1 MCQRWRQKMLK
12 DQHFAANLGSVLRKL
27 KPTRQVECVELMLT
41 ANNMTV
47 AYAEALL
54 AATPPHLL
62 VSEKR
67 PRKLSGVT
75 AEQMVKM
82 EREMGNLQGQ
92 LKLVEKSYGQDVLL
106 LELSNRMLAFLR
118 ERGQATRSQISVEC
132 FRGKVL
138 LDASLEHLL
147 ASTPPKITVRWDERA
162 GSAPG
167 APLRVYRL
175 VAG

>member
-1 MCQRWRQKMLK
+1 MLK

-62 VSEKR
+62 ASEKR

-106 LELSNRMLAFLR
+106 LEPSNRVLAFLR

-132 FRGKVL
+132 FRGKVPKVL

-147 ASTPPKITVRWDERA
+147 ASTPPKITVRWGERA
-162 GSAPG
+162 GGAPG

-175 VAG
+175 AAG